1 MNNVVDWK
9 KIGDGWYEVRPS
21 LGRKHGGLKVD
32 VTDPNLERRY
42 YLTDEEIA
50 FLERIIYFT
59 CHSDYLEMFFK
70 GFRHRYRNFVR
81 IFRSM
86 PRHRMDILDS
96 VRFCQSSFETYRHLA
111 KEEEVEEE
119 RKLYE
124 NDDLLERTFYE
135 SKEEMF
141 RLEGKESR
149 IVPERGEVWEKVK
162 AHVEWLGCYLPY
174 QCNGNDFP
182 EIHLFMDN
190 ITRVARRIG
199 CKRLYVV
206 AAVYLHEMCHALF
219 DRFPLLLPKPY
230 IPEVEEPLA
239 ECLSL
244 KMLYLFVETSRI
256 FYPNGS
262 LLNMFD
268 VAYAMVYRKRFHPAI
283 AHYSLGRELFLCA
296 SEADTNYYQ
305 YSYFLKEQSADV
317 QQYVQQ
323 FANGFP
329 SQPHV
334 AASMLEQLVNYMT
347 R

>member
-1 MNNVVDWK
+1 MNNVVDWN
-9 KIGDGWYEVRPS
+9 KIGYLWYEERPS
-21 LGRKHGGLKVD
+21 LGRQYGGFKVD
-32 VTDPNLERRY
+32 VTDPNLERQY
-42 YLTDEEIA
+42 YLTDEETA
-50 FLERIIYFT
+50 FLESLYIIT
-59 CHSDYLEMFFK
+59 CQSDYLGMFFM

-96 VRFCQSSFETYRHLA
+96 VRFCQSSFESYRHLA
-111 KEEEVEEE
+111 NKEVVDEE

-149 IVPERGEVWEKVK
+149 IVPERGEVWEKDK

-206 AAVYLHEMCHALF
+206 AAVYMHEMCHALF